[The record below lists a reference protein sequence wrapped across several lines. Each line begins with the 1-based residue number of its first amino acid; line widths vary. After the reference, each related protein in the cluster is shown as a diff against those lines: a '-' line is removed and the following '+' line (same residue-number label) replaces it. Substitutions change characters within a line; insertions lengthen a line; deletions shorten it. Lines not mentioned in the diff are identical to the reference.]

1 MSPRL
6 GRVAQVGLALW
17 LIVVAV
23 AIANLVV
30 GWVS

>member
-6 GRVAQVGLALW
+6 GRVAQVALGMW
-17 LIVVAV
+17 LVVA
-23 AIANLVV
+23 AIILGTVVV